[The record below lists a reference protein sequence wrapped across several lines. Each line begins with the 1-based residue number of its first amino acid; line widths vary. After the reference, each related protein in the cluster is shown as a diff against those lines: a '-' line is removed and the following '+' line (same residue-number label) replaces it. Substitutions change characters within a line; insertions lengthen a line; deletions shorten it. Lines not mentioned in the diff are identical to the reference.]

1 MAKLANPK
9 LAVTSSDWKRS
20 TGGSLAPSYA
30 RSFGGLAEFYDNQ
43 RLPTQQ
49 QRLNQNA
56 SAQQGAAGGF
66 YQPGFEPRMRQ
77 PTPLVGDQRMDIPS
91 NLLPPSPRSMT
102 PPPPSTLV
110 NHGGGFFER
119 PNPYGTATVQRA
131 LTEPAPTVSA
141 TPPPSLPSSPPPS
154 VPPSPGFTRQ
164 SLAALAKREADAGR
178 LNPTAAQA
186 SINAL
191 QSGDADVA
199 AIAQELSGNFQQAF
213 GELQNARQ
221 DNPTFAAP
229 PRLDAADA
237 APLPTFGTGSA
248 RSANDPARMMETLAR
263 NNRRNPRA
271 QGIAAGFFQEQD
283 NIRYN
288 REQDAAQLDA
298 YQTRTNAMEEAR
310 NAAANARV
318 QERKDRETA
327 AAEQVRRQQEK
338 DAIDLNFKLAEESR
352 RAAEFAKT
360 MVPAAPDM
368 TVLPIPGTNNVYF
381 PQGKTVLS
389 SNTPPTP
396 GMMEIAPGSGQYL
409 PTFGGEP
416 QPSLGTFTQESPALP
431 EMPLPRNVPLG
442 PFGNLP
448 LPAMTLPGKPATFKP
463 LNTNKDKEPTP
474 EQRRKSLADKHDM
487 MIRSLEKDLEY
498 AEDTER
504 PAIRA
509 DIRRLTAAFRAD
521 INGDGKVSAAEQQQA
536 AAGGTAPP
544 ASPRTRNAPP
554 PVKTPSGNTATRL
567 D

>member
-30 RSFGGLAEFYDNQ
+30 RSFGGLAEFYELQRKPAQFLPIDTEAHNQ
-43 RLPTQQ
+43 Q
-49 QRLNQNA
+49 
-56 SAQQGAAGGF
+56 SAAGGF
-66 YQPGFEPRMRQ
+66 YRPGFEPRMRQ

-91 NLLPPSPRSMT
+91 NLLPPAPRSMT

-199 AIAQELSGNFQQAF
+199 AIAQELSGNFQQTF

-221 DNPTFAAP
+221 GNPIFAAP

-248 RSANDPARMMETLAR
+248 RSANDPTRIMETVAR
-263 NNRRNPRA
+263 NNRRNPRLQA
-271 QGIAAGFFQEQD
+271 AAAGFFQEQD

-338 DAIDLNFKLAEESR
+338 DAIDRNFKLAEESR

-409 PTFGGEP
+409 PTFGGKP
-416 QPSLGTFTQESPALP
+416 QPSLGTFTQDSPGRPTQTLP
-431 EMPLPRNVPLG
+431 TFPNATV
-442 PFGNLP
+442 
-448 LPAMTLPGKPATFKP
+448 LPASPPTFKP
-463 LNTNKDKEPTP
+463 LNTNKPEAPKKINRGAILKEIQSA
-474 EQRRKSLADKHDM
+474 ESILADANATPRARAAAERVLTLAEM
-487 MIRSLEKDLEY
+487 DL
-498 AEDTER
+498 
-504 PAIRA
+504 
-509 DIRRLTAAFRAD
+509 
-521 INGDGKVSAAEQQQA
+521 NGDGVVSDAEQQQA

>member
-9 LAVTSSDWKRS
+9 LAVTSMDWKRS

-30 RSFGGLAEFYDNQ
+30 TSFGGLTEFYDNQ

-49 QRLNQNA
+49 QHLQKRAHDEQD
-56 SAQQGAAGGF
+56 AAGGF
-66 YQPGFEPRMRQ
+66 YRPGFEPRMN
-77 PTPLVGDQRMDIPS
+77 PPANI
-91 NLLPPSPRSMT
+91 LPPAPRSMT
-102 PPPPSTLV
+102 PPPPATLI
-110 NHGGGFFER
+110 NHGGGFYER
-119 PNPYGTATVQRA
+119 PNPYGTATAQRA
-131 LTEPAPTVSA
+131 LTKPAPTVSA
-141 TPPPSLPSSPPPS
+141 TPPPYLPPAPPAAPPAATQTAAEAPPP
-154 VPPSPGFTRQ
+154 
-164 SLAALAKREADAGR
+164 
-178 LNPTAAQA
+178 
-186 SINAL
+186 
-191 QSGDADVA
+191 
-199 AIAQELSGNFQQAF
+199 
-213 GELQNARQ
+213 RQ
-221 DNPTFAAP
+221 DNRIFAAP
-229 PRLDAADA
+229 QDVDFSA
-237 APLPTFGTGSA
+237 APLPTFGTGGA

-409 PTFGGEP
+409 PTFGGKP

-431 EMPLPRNVPLG
+431 DMPLPRNVPLG

-463 LNTNKDKEPTP
+463 LNTNKPEAPKKINRGAILKEIQSA
-474 EQRRKSLADKHDM
+474 ESILADANATPRARAAAERVLTLAEM
-487 MIRSLEKDLEY
+487 DL
-498 AEDTER
+498 
-504 PAIRA
+504 
-509 DIRRLTAAFRAD
+509 
-521 INGDGKVSAAEQQQA
+521 NGDGVVSDAERQQSG
-536 AAGGTAPP
+536 AGAGASPPPAQIPRARIAPP
-544 ASPRTRNAPP
+544 IAL
-554 PVKTPSGNTATRL
+554 PSGNRASKIE